1 MARELDKGNSIDLTK
16 DNGTSLTSFCVGA
29 NWGQIVHRYIW
40 GLFKTYEDV
49 DLDLSCIMTDAQG
62 NMVDH
67 LYSPLYRKYFLAENG
82 LMPGKLVTRDGSMR
96 HSEDDVV
103 GNDGASTN
111 GKELKG
117 VDIDNEYITVD
128 LRRIAPAV
136 QQIFFFLNV
145 CGEERKRWWF
155 FWKKRRDFSK
165 IPYAYIRMYE
175 YDRVPTTVTSIFA
188 SYNVASAH
196 TAGGARSLIMA
207 KLYRSG
213 SGWKFKA
220 IGDAYN
226 DKNLCHTIKRIL
238 TNYSKVK

>member
-40 GLFKTYEDV
+40 GLIKTYEDV

-82 LMPGKLVTRDGSMR
+82 LMPGKLVTRDGAMR
-96 HSEDDVV
+96 HSEDDVA

-117 VDIDNEYITVD
+117 VATGVPLCPCPECVRN
-128 LRRIAPAV
+128 AV
-136 QQIFFFLNV
+136 L
-145 CGEERKRWWF
+145 
-155 FWKKRRDFSK
+155 
-165 IPYAYIRMYE
+165 A
-175 YDRVPTTVTSIFA
+175 
-188 SYNVASAH
+188 
-196 TAGGARSLIMA
+196 L
-207 KLYRSG
+207 
-213 SGWKFKA
+213 
-220 IGDAYN
+220 GDVLPDA
-226 DKNLCHTIKRIL
+226 
-238 TNYSKVK
+238 VKE